1 MSHKIDKRRL
11 PKHAEAVGDAGD
23 TTMRLSIQRICS
35 VTDSLQRSAE
45 RRSLTAR
52 LLILLGLTLFA
63 ANAHAFC
70 DSFHPVPELYVG
82 DTNTAS
88 PTYDSACTQ
97 NDIQSAINAAT
108 CTYGTKIFVTR
119 EHTYTNQNLSI
130 SNKNVTLIG
139 RGDTI
144 KCGPVTIG
152 VCDPVLGCPPA
163 PTAPLVTISGTS
175 GGSVFSIGG
184 TSNVTLRYLDI
195 NNGNHAGGNGGGIDF
210 EGTGSLTID
219 TSWVRANQANLGG
232 AIYFGGVAGA
242 TSNELKLLPYTQILA
257 NTAGASGGGIAIA
270 GNALLTI
277 TQPQIL
283 IEGNHAD
290 NGYGGGIAVF
300 AGATANIGSP
310 GAGVIKGN
318 HAEYGGGIAAVAGS
332 NDNEDVVLH
341 LFTTDP
347 SQPVAVVGNTAT
359 HSGGAIYLKPH
370 TQAAPSIFNYAL
382 LYAWDYRIENNTAVE
397 GAAIYA
403 DVDSSINQSLAG
415 QVWLGNTLVAGGGF
429 PTALGAVACTNSAV
443 CNTINYNQ
451 TTDQTQG
458 SIILIQDAGYLVAN
472 RFSMRGNHADHLIRI
487 VGDNV
492 RTELFNCLSAENT
505 MQHELIYESGSDVP
519 TIINSCTL
527 ANDVIGAAHV
537 IHTESDLTLADSI
550 IDEAGTL
557 ALDYSGNPA
566 NLVVNYVLSNDINTL
581 PGSGTGIAVGV
592 PTFVDPAGGDYH
604 LKPISLG
611 IDFAPTSSSYYVG
624 NNTDYDGKIRNLDL
638 PSAGNV
644 FGAQD
649 LGAYERQNL
658 FRECGAADSIF
669 CDGFDH

>member
-1 MSHKIDKRRL
+1 
-11 PKHAEAVGDAGD
+11 
-23 TTMRLSIQRICS
+23 MRLSIQRFYATAVC
-35 VTDSLQRSAE
+35 LQRSVGC
-45 RRSLTAR
+45 RSLPAR
-52 LLILLGLTLFA
+52 LLILLGMILCA
-63 ANAHAFC
+63 ADAQAFC
-70 DSFHPVPELYVG
+70 DAFHPVPELYVG
-82 DTNTAS
+82 QMDNTKS
-88 PTYDSACTQ
+88 DYDSACTH

-108 CTYGTKIFVTR
+108 CSYGTKIFVTR
-119 EHTYTNQNLSI
+119 EHTYTNQSLSI

-139 RGDTI
+139 RGNTI
-144 KCGPVTIG
+144 KCGPAQIVI
-152 VCDPVLGCPPA
+152 CDPVIGCAPP
-163 PTAPLVTISGTS
+163 PTAPLVTISGSS
-175 GGSVFSIGG
+175 GASVLSIGG
-184 TSNVTLRYLDI
+184 TSNVTLQYFDI

-210 EGTGSLTID
+210 EGNGSLTID
-219 TSWVRANQANLGG
+219 TSWLRANQANLGG
-232 AIYFGGVAGA
+232 GIYFGGVAGA

-270 GNALLTI
+270 GNALLTV
-277 TQPQIL
+277 TQPLIL

-290 NGYGGGIAVF
+290 NGYGGGIAVL
-300 AGATANIGSP
+300 AGASANIGSP
-310 GAGVIKGN
+310 GDGVIKGN

-332 NDNEDVVLH
+332 SDNQGVFLQ
-341 LFTTDP
+341 LFSTD
-347 SQPVAVVGNTAT
+347 STQPVAIVSNTAT
-359 HSGGAIYLKPH
+359 HSGGGIYLKPYA
-370 TQAAPSIFNYAL
+370 QDLPSIFNYAEVD
-382 LYAWDYRIENNTAVE
+382 AWDYRIEDNTAVE

-403 DVDSSINQSLAG
+403 DVNSSINQSLAG
-415 QVWLGNTLVAGGGF
+415 EVWLGNTLAIGDAL
-429 PTALGAVACTNSAV
+429 PTSLGAVPCTNAAV

-458 SIILIQDAGYLVAN
+458 SIVLIQDTGTLVAN
-472 RFSMRGNHADHLIRI
+472 RFSMRGNNADHLIRI

-492 RTELFNCLSAENT
+492 RTDLFNCLSAQNT
-505 MQHELIYESGSDVP
+505 VQHELIYASGSGTP
-519 TIINSCTL
+519 IIINSCTL

-566 NLVVNYVLSNDINTL
+566 NLVVNYVLSNDITTL
-581 PGSGTGIAVGV
+581 PGSGTGIAFGV
-592 PTFVDPAGGDYH
+592 PTFVNLAGGDYH
-604 LKPISLG
+604 LKSTSLG
-611 IDFAPTSSSYYVG
+611 IDFAPTTSSYYV
-624 NNTDYDGKIRNLDL
+624 NNSTDLDGKKRNLDL